1 MNVFLLPAIR
11 LAQKLNS
18 SAKFLLI
25 GIALI
30 VPLLGLLAFIV
41 QGQVRA
47 FQGLQRE
54 QVGAEYNQTLR
65 LVIETLQQHR
75 GMSNGLL
82 SGDTS
87 FAEKI
92 KENETEL
99 QKRLERSRAVTA
111 SQESILQ
118 LAVEWQRA
126 EQSWTALQSE
136 WRGLTAAEST
146 RRHSALIE
154 EIMFLGQQ
162 AADRSGL
169 TLEADTSPYFLQS
182 ILYDHVISLTEW
194 LGRLR
199 GRGTAAAAQA
209 TLDEGLRMELGVL
222 SAMVGNAERTIR
234 NQLQRAY
241 QADSALQLSFQS
253 KADKALADVA
263 AGQKII
269 REQVLGSSGVTISAG
284 DYFSRLTQVIDSSF
298 TLFDDMHAQLL
309 QELEAKKARMLKQML
324 LALIPTV
331 LLVAIG
337 SYLSLGVLIVLRQ
350 SVAELQA
357 CSQRLA
363 EGDLTQRIP
372 VRTRDELGD
381 VGRAINEMVAVW
393 QGVISQIQQ
402 TVHQVYVSAEQLQQA
417 TRDLIDRSGQQSRS
431 AANMAAAVEQM
442 SVSISHVADRTQET
456 DGIAHHAEEN
466 SQQSRSVVQNATRE
480 IQQIAAQ
487 LAQTTASVEQ
497 LGEQSQKISSVV
509 TVIREIAEQTNLLAL
524 NAAIEAA
531 RAGESGRGFA
541 VVADEV
547 RVLSRRTQASTT
559 EIQSTIDTLQRTT
572 QQAVALMEKSQGL
585 ATHSVQ
591 DAEAA
596 SRALDEI
603 TQAVSLISDMST
615 QIATAAEEQTKVT
628 EEITTNVTAIKEVGD
643 ELADGAREEQQESRR
658 LQEQAADLN
667 EKVARFVL

>member
-1 MNVFLLPAIR
+1 
-11 LAQKLNS
+11 
-18 SAKFLLI
+18 
-25 GIALI
+25 
-30 VPLLGLLAFIV
+30 
-41 QGQVRA
+41 
-47 FQGLQRE
+47 
-54 QVGAEYNQTLR
+54 
-65 LVIETLQQHR
+65 
-75 GMSNGLL
+75 
-82 SGDTS
+82 
-87 FAEKI
+87 
-92 KENETEL
+92 
-99 QKRLERSRAVTA
+99 
-111 SQESILQ
+111 
-118 LAVEWQRA
+118 
-126 EQSWTALQSE
+126 
-136 WRGLTAAEST
+136 
-146 RRHSALIE
+146 
-154 EIMFLGQQ
+154 MFLGQQ

-531 RAGESGRGFA
+531 RAGEKGRGFA

-547 RVLSRRTQASTT
+547 RLLAERTARATIEIDEKLKSMVDVSQASVSSVHDAQGLGLTGFKQTSLAHESLHLLEQEAQALLERVCAVSDALGEQQIVSQELGNNLYQLVGWAQENATTAEVTRQEAELLSRKAGELQSAT
-559 EIQSTIDTLQRTT
+559 ERFTLANT
-572 QQAVALMEKSQGL
+572 
-585 ATHSVQ
+585 
-591 DAEAA
+591 
-596 SRALDEI
+596 
-603 TQAVSLISDMST
+603 
-615 QIATAAEEQTKVT
+615 
-628 EEITTNVTAIKEVGD
+628 
-643 ELADGAREEQQESRR
+643 
-658 LQEQAADLN
+658 
-667 EKVARFVL
+667 

>member
-118 LAVEWQRA
+118 LTAEWQRA
-126 EQSWTALQSE
+126 EQSWAALQSE

-241 QADSALQLSFQS
+241 QADSALQQSFQS

-547 RVLSRRTQASTT
+547 RKLAERTRVSTH
-559 EIQSTIDTLQRTT
+559 EIAAMVEGISTAATSAVQHMHANRQRMETGRALT
-572 QQAVALMEKSQGL
+572 QQADDCMQILLEEAQVLLGAVSDIANACQEQRAASQDIARNIEMVAQMSDANLDTVESTARISQVLEQGTASL
-585 ATHSVQ
+585 
-591 DAEAA
+591 EAA
-596 SRALDEI
+596 ISRFKA
-603 TQAVSLISDMST
+603 
-615 QIATAAEEQTKVT
+615 
-628 EEITTNVTAIKEVGD
+628 
-643 ELADGAREEQQESRR
+643 
-658 LQEQAADLN
+658 
-667 EKVARFVL
+667 